1 MIEISDSTATRRSE
15 RKRGK
20 GRRAIDA
27 TTMMGCDDSVGGAVY
42 LGGRWARPPMRPSG
56 LICCAVAT

>member
-27 TTMMGCDDSVGGAVY
+27 TTMMGWFLRDLRFG
-42 LGGRWARPPMRPSG
+42 LGQWRLLAGNNFS
-56 LICCAVAT
+56 LVEL